1 MPGMPA
7 SLYVCPSEHDHIS
20 PRVPVSPSEPNL
32 EYHEV
37 GVEVRV
43 RVRLGLGVG
52 IGGRYTLKPSVPA
65 FCLSLRRLTSRE
77 AVHLAGLWSHG
88 M

>member
-1 MPGMPA
+1 MPVQSTGRSHDPTQHGVPASYLLGPLWESAHMPGMPA

-52 IGGRYTLKPSVPA
+52 GWDLG
-65 FCLSLRRLTSRE
+65 
-77 AVHLAGLWSHG
+77 
-88 M
+88 

>member
-52 IGGRYTLKPSVPA
+52 GWDWG
-65 FCLSLRRLTSRE
+65 
-77 AVHLAGLWSHG
+77 
-88 M
+88 